1 MRYPVPRQA
10 ASNVISNEGRH
21 ARAEGEGEIVMTIL
35 ICLALGYLAAVA
47 GFWVVI
53 AVIWDPWAEYREWQ

>member
-1 MRYPVPRQA
+1 M
-10 ASNVISNEGRH
+10 ISNEGRH
-21 ARAEGEGEIVMTIL
+21 ARAEGEGEIVITIL